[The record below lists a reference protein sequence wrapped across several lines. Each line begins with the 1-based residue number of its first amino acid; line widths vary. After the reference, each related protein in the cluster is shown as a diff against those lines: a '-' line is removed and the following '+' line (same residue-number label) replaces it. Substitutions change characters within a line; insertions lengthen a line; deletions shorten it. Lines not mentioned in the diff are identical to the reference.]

1 MGLSTQKSF
10 GKLARRMGT
19 GMVTWANNFGILD
32 ERSNGNGGA
41 DEGRVNQQTD
51 LAATI
56 RKNSWAQ
63 FEATLKMLNE
73 SLHTCL
79 R

>member
-1 MGLSTQKSF
+1 MCD
-10 GKLARRMGT
+10 
-19 GMVTWANNFGILD
+19 I
-32 ERSNGNGGA
+32 GA
-41 DEGRVNQQTD
+41 DYHRVNQQTD
-51 LAATI
+51 LAAEI

-63 FEATLKMLNE
+63 FDATLKMLNE